1 MTRNAAPRSEGTD
14 VGKKRNT
21 NEPLVLED
29 GFYWFRNWINLRGG
43 GHVRRWKLAQVVG
56 GRVRVVGSVSELDQG
71 CPYLRNA
78 LWVRAEP
85 PADDRG
91 VTVAGAADRVRLV
104 AGEIVDAFLAAHP
117 AAADHYARH
126 PERRHELK
134 ALVTR
139 LISMVAR

>member
-1 MTRNAAPRSEGTD
+1 M
-14 VGKKRNT
+14 
-21 NEPLVLED
+21 NEQEDTGERGVLPD
-29 GFYWFRNWINLRGG
+29 GFYWFRNFINLRGG

-56 GRVRVVGSVSELDQG
+56 GRVRVVGSASELDQG

-104 AGEIVDAFLAAHP
+104 AGEIVDVFVGLSETTAAY
-117 AAADHYARH
+117 YARH
-126 PERRHELK
+126 PLHREELV
-134 ALVTR
+134 ARIAR
-139 LISMVAR
+139 LITTVRER